1 MKLNIKSKVDKLDI
15 SKNKLAQQLGISYPT
30 MLDMY
35 NGESTSIKFDTLE
48 KLCNILQCTPNDI
61 LIFDSKQENISKS
74 TDSLPTF
81 ANHGITASFLKDI
94 QDKYPD
100 YSIVHIKDLS
110 KLLSDNQYQ
119 LSWNFFED
127 TDGTWAARPYIK
139 LPKELIN
146 ILKDTKSD
154 TE

>member
-35 NGESTSIKFDTLE
+35 NGESTSIKFETLE

-74 TDSLPTF
+74 TDFLPPF
-81 ANHGITASFLKDI
+81 ADHGITASFLKDI

-119 LSWNFFED
+119 LSWNFFKD